1 MMEAL
6 AFLLVSALF
15 IGGVWRFG
23 KDLEDATEEMLKKRK
38 EDEDRHQP

>member
-1 MMEAL
+1 MTDPIWATLLL
-6 AFLLVSALF
+6 AALF

-38 EDEDRHQP
+38 EDEN